1 MLVSLLLLLLLA
13 SPVLA
18 QTSAVPAPPDQIPFT
33 LRSQSNLVLVPT
45 QVQTRKG
52 DMLYDLQP
60 AQFTLLDDGVRQT
73 IRLDE
78 DPDAVGLNLVVVVQC
93 SRSAFTQFGHM
104 NGLPAMVDDLLGGA
118 PHQIALINYG
128 SEIEL
133 LTPFTR
139 SDKRLAGAFS
149 NLQPCDDEKDARTL
163 DAVDYANKLFD
174 KLPAANHDRRAILL
188 IGETRDHGSE
198 THTAVVAANLARS
211 NTVVDAISF
220 NPGKDDLLK
229 MLPFGGPAPN
239 PAEAILLLVN
249 ALRRN
254 VPHTLTDMTGGE
266 YSNFNSQKG
275 FESGVHRLAN
285 HIHNYYLLSF
295 QPAMADGS
303 PVAPGVHR
311 IQVKIPDY
319 PDAKIRHRLTYYFGT
334 APPPDVP
341 ESAAP
346 GPGPSETQ
354 IPNRLAAPH
363 SAQPASSR

>member
-1 MLVSLLLLLLLA
+1 MRVLLFLFTLLA
-13 SPVLA
+13 STLLA
-18 QTSAVPAPPDQIPFT
+18 QTPAPPDQTPFT
-33 LRSQSNLVLVPT
+33 LSSQSNLVVVPP
-45 QVQTRKG
+45 QVQTRHG

-60 AQFTLLDDGVRQT
+60 AQFILLDNGVPQT
-73 IRLDE
+73 IHIDE
-78 DPDAVGLNLVVVVQC
+78 DTDALGLNLVVVVQC

-104 NGLPAMVDDLLGGA
+104 SGLPAMVDDLLGGA

-133 LTPFTR
+133 LTSFTH
-139 SDKRLAGAFS
+139 SDKRLADAFT

-163 DAVDYANKLFD
+163 DAVDYANKLFS
-174 KLPAANHDRRAILL
+174 KLPASNHDRRAILL
-188 IGETRDHGSE
+188 IGETRDHGSQ
-198 THTAVVAANLARS
+198 TRTALVAANLARS

-229 MLPFGGPAPN
+229 MLPFGGSAPN

-295 QPAMADGS
+295 QPASADSS
-303 PVAPGVHR
+303 PVQPGLHR
-311 IQVKIPDY
+311 ISVKIPDY
-319 PDAKIRHRLTYYFGT
+319 PDAKIRSRLTYYFGV
-334 APPPDVP
+334 APPPDLP
-341 ESAAP
+341 EPTTTSP
-346 GPGPSETQ
+346 DS
-354 IPNRLAAPH
+354 L
-363 SAQPASSR
+363 

>member
-1 MLVSLLLLLLLA
+1 MRALLLPALLTASLA
-13 SPVLA
+13 HA
-18 QTSAVPAPPDQIPFT
+18 QTPAAPAPPDQAPFT

-45 QVQTRKG
+45 QVQTHHG

-60 AQFTLLDDGVRQT
+60 AQFTLLDNGVPQT
-73 IRLDE
+73 IRIDE
-78 DPDAVGLNLVVVVQC
+78 DTDSLGLNLVVVVQC

-104 NGLPAMVDDLLGGA
+104 SGLPAMVDDLLGGA

-133 LTPFTR
+133 LTSFTH
-139 SDKRLAGAFS
+139 SDKRLADAFT

-163 DAVDYANKLFD
+163 DAVDFANKLFD
-174 KLPAANHDRRAILL
+174 KLPANNHDRRAILL
-188 IGETRDHGSE
+188 IGETRDHGSQ
-198 THTAVVAANLARS
+198 THTAIVAANLTRS

-239 PAEAILLLVN
+239 PKEAILLLVN

-254 VPHTLTDMTGGE
+254 VPHTLTDMAGGE

-275 FESGVHRLAN
+275 FEKGVHRLSN

-295 QPAMADGS
+295 QPATADGS
-303 PVAPGVHR
+303 PVPPGLHR
-311 IQVKIPDY
+311 ISVKIPDY
-319 PDAKIRHRLTYYFGT
+319 PDAKIRNRLTYYFGS

-341 ESAAP
+341 EPADPAP
-346 GPGPSETQ
+346 KPS
-354 IPNRLAAPH
+354 
-363 SAQPASSR
+363 QP

>member
-1 MLVSLLLLLLLA
+1 MRVLPLFPALLA
-13 SPVLA
+13 STLLA
-18 QTSAVPAPPDQIPFT
+18 QAPTPPDQTPFT

-45 QVQTRKG
+45 QVQTHKG

-60 AQFTLLDDGVRQT
+60 AQFTLLDDGVPQT
-73 IRLDE
+73 IRIDQ
-78 DPDAVGLNLVVVVQC
+78 DTDALGLNLVVVQC

-104 NGLPAMVDDLLGGA
+104 SGLPAMVDDLLGGA

-133 LTPFTR
+133 LTSFTQ
-139 SDKRLAGAFS
+139 SDKRLAAAFT

-174 KLPAANHDRRAILL
+174 KLPGTNHDRRAILL

-220 NPGKDDLLK
+220 NPGKQDTLNLLK
-229 MLPFGGPAPN
+229 SLAAFSGPAPN
-239 PAEAILLLVN
+239 PKEAILLLVN

-275 FESGVHRLAN
+275 FESGVHRLSN

-295 QPAMADGS
+295 QPASADGS
-303 PVAPGVHR
+303 PVPPGLHR
-311 IQVKIPDY
+311 ISVKIPDY
-319 PDAKIRHRLTYYFGT
+319 PDAKIRNRLTYYFGA
-334 APPPDVP
+334 APPPDISDSTDP
-341 ESAAP
+341 SAP
-346 GPGPSETQ
+346 PSE
-354 IPNRLAAPH
+354 PGHP
-363 SAQPASSR
+363 

>member
-1 MLVSLLLLLLLA
+1 MRALFLPAFFTASLA
-13 SPVLA
+13 LA
-18 QTSAVPAPPDQIPFT
+18 QAPAAPAPPDQAPFT

-45 QVQTRKG
+45 QVQTHHG
-52 DMLYDLQP
+52 DMLYDLKP
-60 AQFTLLDDGVRQT
+60 AQFTLLDDGVPQT
-73 IRLDE
+73 IRIDE
-78 DPDAVGLNLVVVVQC
+78 DTDALGLNLVVVVQC

-104 NGLPAMVDDLLGGA
+104 SGLPAMVDDLLGGA

-133 LTPFTR
+133 LTSFTH
-139 SDKRLAGAFS
+139 SDKRLADAFT

-174 KLPAANHDRRAILL
+174 KLPATNPAATPARRAILL

-239 PAEAILLLVN
+239 PKEAILLLVN

-295 QPAMADGS
+295 QPATADGS
-303 PVAPGVHR
+303 PVQPGLHR
-311 IQVKIPDY
+311 ISVKIPDY
-319 PDAKIRHRLTYYFGT
+319 PDAKIRNRLTYYFGS

-341 ESAAP
+341 EVAEPAP
-346 GPGPSETQ
+346 KQSKP
-354 IPNRLAAPH
+354 
-363 SAQPASSR
+363 